1 MTGTWDP
8 ILPSSLPSFVPC
20 RFTLPLPPLSTPCYY
35 LHPWPLLP
43 TRLAQPLARLDTSLV
58 SPLSFSFPS
67 CRDPPPRIYPIYDHL
82 FSASLFPSRC
92 LPMRTSP
99 PCTLL
104 SKYYFSSATN
114 AKLKRISPYSL
125 CKYAGIATRVAS
137 FSFVSPPP
145 SRRSL
150 SFSLSPP
157 STFAI
162 LLTIICIQYSANGYG
177 DVVRLQLGRRVV
189 LLFRE
194 RLLVNSGAD
203 APAHISRLCKNMLV
217 QKAAIR

>member
-145 SRRSL
+145 PPAVLSL
-150 SFSLSPP
+150 SLSHRRLLSP
-157 STFAI
+157 SSSRSYVYGIRRMDTETSCGCNWDDGLF
-162 LLTIICIQYSANGYG
+162 YFSAR
-177 DVVRLQLGRRVV
+177 D
-189 LLFRE
+189 
-194 RLLVNSGAD
+194 
-203 APAHISRLCKNMLV
+203 C
-217 QKAAIR
+217 